1 MKLFIL
7 TSRVPYP
14 LDKGDK
20 LRIYHQMKS
29 LAEKHELYLCA
40 LQLPLSKDTEEAR
53 LELESFCKEVHFVK
67 LSILQVLCSLLL
79 ACFSKT
85 PFQTALFTSATAK
98 AKVSKLIHTI
108 NPNHIYCQLTR
119 AAEYVRFE
127 DYSKTLDYMDVFSK
141 GMERRADKVPF
152 YSRWLY
158 RWEARKQKQY
168 ETDLF
173 KDFNTHTII
182 TEEDRSFINHP
193 EKATISIIRNGVDLN
208 YFKPQI
214 KQAKYDIVFVGNMGY
229 APNIDAATFL
239 CKDILPILQ
248 KQKSDIKILLAG
260 TNPSSTVLKLQ
271 SKSVT
276 VSGWM
281 DDIREAYADS
291 TLFIAPMR
299 IGTGLQNKLLEAM
312 AMKKACICTE
322 LASTPIKAPEN
333 SLLVGNTKEELAA
346 LCLELLKNNEL
357 RNTVSSKGYQ
367 FVTDTYK
374 WEKTTER
381 LHNLF
386 FSN

>member
-1 MKLFIL
+1 MKLFVL

-29 LAEKHELYLCA
+29 LAEKHDIYLCG
-40 LQLPLSKDTEEAR
+40 LQLPFSKDTEEAR

-67 LSILQVLCSLLL
+67 LSILQVLYSLLL

-85 PFQTALFTSATAK
+85 PFQTALFTNTTAK
-98 AKVSKLIHTI
+98 AKVSKLIQTI

-127 DYSKTLDYMDVFSK
+127 DYTKTLDYMDVFSK
-141 GMERRADKVPF
+141 GMERRADKAPF
-152 YSRWLY
+152 YSKWLY
-158 RWEARKQKQY
+158 RWECRKQKQY

-193 EKATISIIRNGVDLN
+193 EKETINIIRNGVDLN

-214 KQAKYDIVFVGNMGY
+214 KPAKYDIVFVGNMGY
-229 APNIDAATFL
+229 APNIDAAIFL
-239 CKDILPILQ
+239 CKEILPILQ

-260 TNPSSTVLKLQ
+260 TNPSSAVLKLQ

-312 AMKKACICTE
+312 AMKKACISTE
-322 LASTPIKAPEN
+322 LASKPINAPEN

-346 LCLELLKNNEL
+346 LCIELLENNEL
-357 RNTVSSKGYQ
+357 RNSVSCKGHQ
-367 FVTDTYK
+367 FVKDTYK
-374 WEKTTER
+374 WEKTTEI

>member
-1 MKLFIL
+1 MKLFVL

-29 LAEKHELYLCA
+29 LAEKHDLYLCA
-40 LQLPLSKDTEEAR
+40 LQLPFSNDTEEAR

-67 LSILQVLCSLLL
+67 LSILQVLYSLLL

-85 PFQTALFTSATAK
+85 PFQTALFTSASAK
-98 AKVSKLIHTI
+98 SKVSKLIQTI

-127 DYSKTLDYMDVFSK
+127 DYTKTLDYMDVFSK
-141 GMERRADKVPF
+141 GMERRGDKAPF
-152 YSRWLY
+152 YSKWLY
-158 RWEARKQKQY
+158 RWESRKQKQY

-193 EKATISIIRNGVDLN
+193 EKATINIIRNGVDLN

-214 KQAKYDIVFVGNMGY
+214 KPAKYDIVFVGNMAY
-229 APNIDAATFL
+229 APNIDAAIFL
-239 CKDILPILQ
+239 CKEILPILQ
-248 KQKSDIKILLAG
+248 KQKSGIKILLAG
-260 TNPSSTVLKLQ
+260 TSPSSAVLKLQ

-291 TLFIAPMR
+291 SLFIAPMR

-312 AMKKACICTE
+312 AMNKACISTE
-322 LASTPIKAPEN
+322 LASKPIKASEN

-346 LCLELLKNNEL
+346 LCLELLEKNEL
-357 RNTVSSKGYQ
+357 RNLVSSKGHQ
-367 FVTDTYK
+367 FVKDTYK